1 MKEMIAS
8 AKISR
13 KLLVETNALPDHLQ
27 MSIMNLFEMVTRTQR
42 MNQEHLRP
50 RFMVNSNI
58 KCQLPKCHLAVKP
71 TTHPLVCSCLS
82 ELPLVIG
89 SSQLSEWTCSKDSE
103 RWYTTR
109 EDMLEIR

>member
-1 MKEMIAS
+1 MIA
-8 AKISR
+8 R

-27 MSIMNLFEMVTRTQR
+27 MSIMNLFEIVTRTQR

-50 RFMVNSNI
+50 RFMVNSSI

-89 SSQLSEWTCSKDSE
+89 SNQLSGPVARTAKDGIRQEKTCTKYDKQ
-103 RWYTTR
+103 
-109 EDMLEIR
+109 M